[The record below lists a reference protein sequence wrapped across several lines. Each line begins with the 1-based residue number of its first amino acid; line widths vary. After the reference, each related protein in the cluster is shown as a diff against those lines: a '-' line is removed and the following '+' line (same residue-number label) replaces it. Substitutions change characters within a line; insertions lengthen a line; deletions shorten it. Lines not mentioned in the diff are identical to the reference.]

1 MPPCPR
7 LAFGPGGGF
16 FVPGRQGLPSLS
28 LAPSPCIILHLYSK
42 SEKTR
47 FCHCF
52 FFLLTFPAPL
62 RRFFYYSQK
71 IHMRLIFRLYFFGT
85 RLVNFLPAAY
95 KAKTELSAH
104 YAEILPVSREKHR
117 KTSGQDTRNML
128 YLLCPQFGRRR
139 EGSQPAQA
147 GRINAVKA
155 AGFRPARRRKGIV

>member
-1 MPPCPR
+1 MPSRPCPASR
-7 LAFGPGGGF
+7 PDGGF
-16 FVPGRQGLPSLS
+16 LRRTDGSRRLS
-28 LAPSPCIILHLYSK
+28 LLPRFCINPCLYSNV
-42 SEKTR
+42 EKTR
-47 FCHCF
+47 FLRCF
-52 FFLLTFPAPL
+52 FSFLAFLAPL

-71 IHMRLIFRLYFFGT
+71 IHTRLIIRLYFFGT